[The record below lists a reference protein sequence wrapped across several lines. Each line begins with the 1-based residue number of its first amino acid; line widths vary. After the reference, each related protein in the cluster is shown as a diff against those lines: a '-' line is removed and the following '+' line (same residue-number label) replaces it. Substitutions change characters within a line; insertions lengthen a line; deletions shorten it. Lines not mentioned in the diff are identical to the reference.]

1 MYGHG
6 GRVHLD
12 DVRQAISRTMV
23 PGVRNLTVR
32 ESEGVFEILGEA
44 DTQAERENAFR
55 LLSDKL
61 GAGIVNAIRLRV
73 GSECVSGSADEAL
86 P

>member
-6 GRVHLD
+6 GRVQLD

-32 ESEGVFEILGEA
+32 ELDGVFEILGEA
-44 DTQAERENAFR
+44 DTAAERENAFR

-73 GSECVSGSADEAL
+73 SEQSVSE
-86 P
+86 